1 MIGFYMTRWFAD
13 VGHKKTA
20 YVDYN
25 QLEFV
30 SYLDRYHGSLQS

>member
-1 MIGFYMTRWFAD
+1 MTRWFAD

-30 SYLDRYHGSLQS
+30 SYLDW